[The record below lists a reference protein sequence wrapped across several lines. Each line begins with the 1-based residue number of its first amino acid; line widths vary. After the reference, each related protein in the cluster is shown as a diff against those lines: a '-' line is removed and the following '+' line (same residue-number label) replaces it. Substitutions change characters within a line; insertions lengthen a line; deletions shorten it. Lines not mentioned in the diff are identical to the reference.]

1 MHLPAILTE
10 EPEICSCY
18 YFCVGT
24 VAAKR
29 QIWCMWGDERR
40 CGADSRP
47 ESDSP
52 TPEGASPTSHHH
64 ISVCVCMCVCARFT
78 LCVLLTVFD
87 SACTRLCVK
96 YVCVCVCVY
105 GLRAA
110 AWREW
115 RGGESG
121 RNAAMS
127 LRSLDS
133 RCLHNN
139 TQRGH
144 VQAGKSRTPRHA
156 CQSFKVTVS
165 SRSLKHAHRLCAE
178 KAADA
183 AKWIC
188 KSVLWNIAVDR
199 FKTLSMYFVEV
210 EAALLGRGPFF

>member
-1 MHLPAILTE
+1 MSRAARLTVGLSQTLQHLRELHHP
-10 EPEICSCY
+10 PN
-18 YFCVGT
+18 
-24 VAAKR
+24 
-29 QIWCMWGDERR
+29 
-40 CGADSRP
+40 
-47 ESDSP
+47 
-52 TPEGASPTSHHH
+52 HH
-64 ISVCVCMCVCARFT
+64 ICVCACFT
-78 LCVLLTVFD
+78 LCLTLHALVRVFNM
-87 SACTRLCVK
+87 
-96 YVCVCVCVY
+96 CVCVY

-110 AWREW
+110 ACREW

-144 VQAGKSRTPRHA
+144 VQAGKSRTPHHA

-165 SRSLKHAHRLCAE
+165 SCSLKHAHRLCAE

-188 KSVLWNIAVDR
+188 KSVLWNIAEER
-199 FKTLSMYFVEV
+199 FKTLCILMRSQQ
-210 EAALLGRGPFF
+210 RC